1 MNMKYILVTFLLI
14 FTLSSCW
21 NNKNTD
27 TKELIDNAPD
37 NIEETID
44 INDVKVEKNN
54 LDTNNIAETKNDI
67 VNKSKEE
74 NFFKLSQK
82 ALEDLNIKLCKAIS
96 DDNYKSNCINDI
108 VNKKIDIWNIDL
120 NFCNE
125 ISIDE
130 TKNRCL
136 DVYYK
141 KEALSSWDINMCSS
155 ISDSM
160 QKNICQYDI
169 YNKNKDNID
178 DVKYCDIFT
187 DDIQKNSCITNV
199 NKNLTN
205 NTYVVKSCDRFSD
218 PIQKQ
223 SCRRDVILKNAREWI
238 NKCNIATDIMLK
250 DECIFEYN
258 VAMGVKNKTKL
269 YCDKIDVPM
278 QKDRCIQ
285 LVVEKLNKN
294 NSTNEY
300 CSLYS
305 TNMKQETCKSTFNTA
320 SFNNIEITPKEF
332 CDNLMTNND
341 GSNVDIDLCYR
352 LTWVN

>member
-1 MNMKYILVTFLLI
+1 MNKKYILAMLLLI

-21 NNKNTD
+21 NNKSTD
-27 TKELIDNAPD
+27 TRELIDTTTD
-37 NIEETID
+37 TIEKAID
-44 INDVKVEKNN
+44 INDANVKGNN
-54 LDTNNIAETKNDI
+54 LDINNLTEAKNDI

-74 NFFKLSQK
+74 KFFKLSQK
-82 ALEDLNIKLCKAIS
+82 ALEDLNVKLCRGI
-96 DDNYKSNCINDI
+96 DDVDYKSSCINNV

-130 TKNRCL
+130 IKNRCL

-141 KEALSSWDINMCSS
+141 NKAISIWDINICSN

-160 QKNICQYDI
+160 QKNICQNDI

-199 NKNLTN
+199 NKNLTK

-218 PIQKQ
+218 QMQKQ

-269 YCDKIDVPM
+269 YCDKIDDPM

-300 CSLYS
+300 CSLYD
-305 TNMKQETCKSTFNTA
+305 TKMKQETCKSTVNTT

-352 LTWVN
+352 LTGVN